1 MNTGV
6 PGALGVGLNVFAVG
20 RSPARVLLV
29 EDEPRLLSS
38 LQAMLG
44 GKGLEISS
52 ATNGAEALDLL
63 NAIPFDLAI
72 LDLGLPDM
80 SGHAIM
86 DAMNAKQ
93 LGVNVIVTSGDSG
106 IESAIGALKRG
117 AFDYLRKAI
126 AGRKPAH
133 DTAIGDF

>member
-1 MNTGV
+1 MNTGL

-72 LDLGLPDM
+72 LDLGL
-80 SGHAIM
+80 H
-86 DAMNAKQ
+86 
-93 LGVNVIVTSGDSG
+93 
-106 IESAIGALKRG
+106 R
-117 AFDYLRKAI
+117 R
-126 AGRKPAH
+126 
-133 DTAIGDF
+133 